1 MIFMTLEMLS
11 KEMIIAM
18 KNKDKLRKD
27 TISAL
32 IGAVKKAGID
42 KGCRDNI
49 PESLITEVIL
59 KEQKTINEMIDTCP
73 KDRIDLLKEY
83 VNRAEIIKEFAPKML
98 TEEEIKEEFLNF
110 CKEKNIEL
118 IKNNKAIIM
127 KNFMPTIKGRADGK
141 IANKIISENLV

>member
-1 MIFMTLEMLS
+1 MTLEMLS

-49 PESLITEVIL
+49 PESLVTEVIL

-118 IKNNKAIIM
+118 IKNNH
-127 KNFMPTIKGRADGK
+127 
-141 IANKIISENLV
+141 SYNLLIHVKDFSLSFLL

>member
-1 MIFMTLEMLS
+1 MTLEMLS

-49 PESLITEVIL
+49 PESLVTEVIL

-127 KNFMPTIKGRADGK
+127 KNFMPTIKGRANGK

>member
-1 MIFMTLEMLS
+1 MTLEMLS
-11 KEMIIAM
+11 KEMITAM

-49 PESLITEVIL
+49 PESLVTEVIL

>member
-1 MIFMTLEMLS
+1 MTLEMLS
-11 KEMIIAM
+11 KEMITAM

-42 KGCRDNI
+42 KGCRDSI
-49 PESLITEVIL
+49 PESLVTEVIL

>member
-1 MIFMTLEMLS
+1 MTLEMLS

-18 KNKDKLRKD
+18 KNKDKIRKD

-49 PESLITEVIL
+49 PESLVTEVIL

>member
-1 MIFMTLEMLS
+1 MTLEMLS

-49 PESLITEVIL
+49 PESLVIEVIL

-83 VNRAEIIKEFAPKML
+83 INRAEIIKEFAPKML
-98 TEEEIKEEFLNF
+98 TEKEIKEEFLNF

>member
-1 MIFMTLEMLS
+1 MTLEMLS
-11 KEMIIAM
+11 KEMITAM

-49 PESLITEVIL
+49 PENLVTEVIL

-73 KDRIDLLKEY
+73 ADRTETLTEY
-83 VNRAEIIKEFAPKML
+83 KARAAVIAEFAPTMM
-98 TEEEIKEEFLNF
+98 TEDEIAMELFMFCEFEGLD
-110 CKEKNIEL
+110 L
-118 IKNNKAIIM
+118 IKANRAKIM
-127 KNFMPTIKGRADGK
+127 KSFMPTLKGRADGK
-141 IANKIISENLV
+141 LANKVITEILV

>member
-1 MIFMTLEMLS
+1 MTLEILQ
-11 KEMIIAM
+11 KEMITAM
-18 KNKDKLRKD
+18 KNKDKERKD
-27 TISAL
+27 TISSL
-32 IGAVKKAGID
+32 VQAVKKFGID
-42 KGCRDNI
+42 NMCKDNI
-49 PESLITEVIL
+49 TEEQVNTVIL
-59 KEQKTINEMIDTCP
+59 KEKKTMQEMIDTCP

-127 KNFMPTIKGRADGK
+127 KNFMPIIKGRADGK

>member
-1 MIFMTLEMLS
+1 MTLEMLS
-11 KEMIIAM
+11 KEKIAAM

-32 IGAVKKAGID
+32 IGAIKKAGID

-73 KDRIDLLKEY
+73 TDRENTLIEY
-83 VNRAEIIKEFAPKML
+83 KARAAIIAEFAPKMMTEDEIAMELNMYCSLKDLEL
-98 TEEEIKEEFLNF
+98 T
-110 CKEKNIEL
+110 
-118 IKNNKAIIM
+118 KANRAAIM
-127 KNFMPTIKGRADGK
+127 KGFMPTIKGRADGK
-141 IANKIISENLV
+141 LANKVITEVLK

>member
-1 MIFMTLEMLS
+1 MTLEMLS
-11 KEMIIAM
+11 KEMITAM

-59 KEQKTINEMIDTCP
+59 KEQKTLNEMIDSCP
-73 KDRIDLLKEY
+73 EDRPEKLAEY
-83 VNRAEIIKEFAPKML
+83 KARAAIVAEFAPKMMTEDEIAMELGMYCTLEGLEL
-98 TEEEIKEEFLNF
+98 T
-110 CKEKNIEL
+110 
-118 IKNNKAIIM
+118 KANRGAIM
-127 KNFMPTIKGRADGK
+127 KGFMPTIKGRADGK
-141 IANKIISENLV
+141 LANKVITEMLI

>member
-1 MIFMTLEMLS
+1 MTLEMLS

-49 PESLITEVIL
+49 PESLVTEVIL

-73 KDRIDLLKEY
+73 KDRINLLKEY

>member
-49 PESLITEVIL
+49 PESLVTEVIL